1 MNLENQFL
9 EIKSLIVQARN
20 KAYQAVNKESILLNW
35 SVGEYVSAKLMSS
48 SWGDGVVAQLAEYLK
63 IQEPNL
69 KGFDKREIYRMVQ
82 FYETYSDNEFVVTVT
97 PQLKML
103 AKSNVVTLS
112 PQIQSNDNQSD
123 VIVSSLMTQLSWSHH
138 IQILTSCKTAEEKLF
153 YILMSSKER
162 WSVRDLRRQIKAAT
176 FERTMLGNQ
185 QVEQLKDEI

>member
-9 EIKSLIVQARN
+9 EIKSLIFHARN